1 MQVGRVRVDV
11 VALLGGRL
19 TAIELKS
26 AKDTLTRLG
35 DQYAACER
43 LFPQVVVA
51 AAARHVEGVQAI
63 VGPRCGIWV
72 AEEAPGGVHLRVRSR
87 RAGTRAPKPRSKAKP
102 ARLAHYLR
110 RSELLAILG
119 LPPEAALRK
128 PAAAQRVL
136 AAHPGPELE
145 ALVFAALRARKLA
158 GDSPKPHLTSAGMPA
173 TTTGDTPCG

>member
-26 AKDTLTRLG
+26 GKDTLARLG
-35 DQYAACER
+35 RQFAAFER

-51 AAARHVEGVQAI
+51 AAARHVEGVAGI

-72 AEEAPGGVHLRVRSR
+72 AEEAPGGVHLGTRSR
-87 RAGTRAPKPRSKAKP
+87 RAGARAPKPRSKAKP
-102 ARLAHYLR
+102 AWLAHYLR
-110 RSELLAILG
+110 RTELLAILG
-119 LPPEAALRK
+119 LPPEAAMRK
-128 PAAAQRVL
+128 PEAAARVL
-136 AAHPGPELE
+136 AAHSGPELE

-158 GDSPKPHLTSAGMPA
+158 GERPKPHLTSAGMPA